1 MTQDE
6 RIAATT
12 LREALMRCGALA
24 ISDRADGCVP
34 KSRALRIR
42 EIAHRTCWPE
52 DAADVPA
59 EDAEMWCE
67 RCGRRHGVV
76 WFAPSEVWNA
86 VMREGVRANP
96 DEFGF
101 CCPICFMQL
110 ADERGVG
117 TTIWEVLPEVIH
129 AD

>member
-1 MTQDE
+1 MAE
-6 RIAATT
+6 
-12 LREALMRCGALA
+12 EALSTPSRDVTAARTSA
-24 ISDRADGCVP
+24 IP
-34 KSRALRIR
+34 
-42 EIAHRTCWPE
+42 
-52 DAADVPA
+52 ADVPA
-59 EDAEMWCE
+59 EFAEMWCE

-86 VMREGVRANP
+86 VMREGDRGKP

-117 TTIWEVLPEVIH
+117 TTIWEVRPEVIR